1 MLGFLL
7 APATD
12 MQIRKRF
19 GTSRHR
25 NRGESFVIVE
35 NNRSDISV
43 HQPNSHP
50 VTAHVEMVA

>member
-1 MLGFLL
+1 
-7 APATD
+7 

-25 NRGESFVIVE
+25 NRGESFVIGE

-43 HQPNSHP
+43 HQPSSHP